1 MWREYLHRK
10 IIFSYEGI
18 KILEYDREK
27 KVSDF
32 STYQNV
38 AKMSFYKT
46 GIILL
51 PNKKEYIYIPS
62 QLFKN
67 RKDIEQIKKWYE
79 EKHGYGENSI

>member
-1 MWREYLHRK
+1 
-10 IIFSYEGI
+10 
-18 KILEYDREK
+18 
-27 KVSDF
+27 
-32 STYQNV
+32 
-38 AKMSFYKT
+38 MSFYKT